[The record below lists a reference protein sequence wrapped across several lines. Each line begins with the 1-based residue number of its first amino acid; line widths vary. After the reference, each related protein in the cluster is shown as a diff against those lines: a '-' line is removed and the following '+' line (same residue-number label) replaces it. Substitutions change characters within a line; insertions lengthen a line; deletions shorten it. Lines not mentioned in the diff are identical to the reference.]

1 MTLEKFMSYKRK
13 TTIHFKEREIV
24 ITGPTGSGKTSI
36 LDAITFALYGQTSRT
51 DRPANLKIEDICGIE
66 GLVDLIFLCGDKE
79 VCVRRGRDK
88 RGKSTLEVFIS
99 NERIPGRIP
108 ELTKLIEKRLVGLDY
123 KSFSASSF
131 IRQEEMKLLGSKTAQ
146 QRIELLQNLFHLDVF
161 DKAMDKIQEEQEE
174 PNRRLNELK
183 GNLDFLQTEIK
194 KIPKLKQ
201 DIKILEQQKVIVEK
215 EIESKKKKEE
225 KMEKLIENRKMFLEN
240 KKSSLKQFEENEK
253 RLSVKKESLKKSEMI
268 QNEFLLLKK
277 EIKNLEENFKD
288 EEQLQEFYKSLEEK
302 NNSFNV
308 IKSKL
313 NDYKK
318 NKNKLITMIQKRQ
331 DQLNSEKANQEKRIT
346 NVDTTI
352 DQEEAFQLLNLE
364 GRFEERLER
373 IDKEKTWLADKE
385 EILNEILLEENSTNQ
400 GLNETRRNVKKINKD
415 SFLLT
420 EIKNSVN
427 KLSED
432 LKLNEDQ
439 LKEESSNYKQELE
452 VIEKE
457 LRKVNFTEDDAR
469 VLIKTKEDINK
480 IKGFK
485 QDYDQKRQ
493 KLEKLSNQDS
503 LIQSLKSDIL
513 RLNEIL
519 KDSEGVKKEAED
531 LKAEI
536 QKRENEEKILQ
547 SEITGLRNK
556 HQKIYGDYVSLTK
569 TLQQINEKKETAT
582 KLEREQMTIKNELDT
597 YNVLR
602 SRVFHPKG
610 IPLFALNKILPKISY
625 LAGDI
630 LTDLTDNRYT
640 AVMMEPARDGASQGF
655 SIQIKTPDGLRD
667 ITALSGGER
676 TQVNAAIRL
685 AISQELANIGQ
696 AQKFL
701 SRIRTLFI
709 DEGDLGSLDTRHS
722 QQAFVSKLLR
732 LKEKFHKVILI
743 THMNEI
749 AEQFPNRIYIGLDS
763 EGYSTVIANN

>member
-1 MTLEKFMSYKRK
+1 
-13 TTIHFKEREIV
+13 
-24 ITGPTGSGKTSI
+24 
-36 LDAITFALYGQTSRT
+36 
-51 DRPANLKIEDICGIE
+51 
-66 GLVDLIFLCGDKE
+66 
-79 VCVRRGRDK
+79 
-88 RGKSTLEVFIS
+88 
-99 NERIPGRIP
+99 
-108 ELTKLIEKRLVGLDY
+108 
-123 KSFSASSF
+123 
-131 IRQEEMKLLGSKTAQ
+131 
-146 QRIELLQNLFHLDVF
+146 
-161 DKAMDKIQEEQEE
+161 
-174 PNRRLNELK
+174 
-183 GNLDFLQTEIK
+183 
-194 KIPKLKQ
+194 
-201 DIKILEQQKVIVEK
+201 
-215 EIESKKKKEE
+215 
-225 KMEKLIENRKMFLEN
+225 
-240 KKSSLKQFEENEK
+240 
-253 RLSVKKESLKKSEMI
+253 
-268 QNEFLLLKK
+268 
-277 EIKNLEENFKD
+277 
-288 EEQLQEFYKSLEEK
+288 
-302 NNSFNV
+302 
-308 IKSKL
+308 
-313 NDYKK
+313 
-318 NKNKLITMIQKRQ
+318 
-331 DQLNSEKANQEKRIT
+331 
-346 NVDTTI
+346 
-352 DQEEAFQLLNLE
+352 
-364 GRFEERLER
+364 
-373 IDKEKTWLADKE
+373 
-385 EILNEILLEENSTNQ
+385 
-400 GLNETRRNVKKINKD
+400 
-415 SFLLT
+415 
-420 EIKNSVN
+420 
-427 KLSED
+427 
-432 LKLNEDQ
+432 
-439 LKEESSNYKQELE
+439 
-452 VIEKE
+452 
-457 LRKVNFTEDDAR
+457 
-469 VLIKTKEDINK
+469 IKTKEDINK